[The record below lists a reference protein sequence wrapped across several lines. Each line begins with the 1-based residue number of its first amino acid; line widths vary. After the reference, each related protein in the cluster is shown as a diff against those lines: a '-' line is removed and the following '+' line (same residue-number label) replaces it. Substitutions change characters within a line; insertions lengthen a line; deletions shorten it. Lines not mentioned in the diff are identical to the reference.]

1 MPNIT
6 GGCLCGGVRYEGE
19 AEPVLTAVC
28 HCKDCQKHTS
38 SAFSVLVV
46 MPKGVL
52 RTEGLELS
60 AFEHLGGSG
69 QPVVRQ
75 FCPRCGSPVLADVA
89 VTPEWDWLMAG
100 TLDDT
105 SWVRPQMNI
114 WCASAQPWV
123 STDDDIPA
131 YEGPPP
137 LGG

>member
-1 MPNIT
+1 MPNIA

-19 AEPVLTAVC
+19 AEPVL
-28 HCKDCQKHTS
+28 
-38 SAFSVLVV
+38 LVV
-46 MPKGVL
+46 LPKGVL

-69 QPVVRQ
+69 QPVVRR

-131 YEGPPP
+131 CEGPPP